1 MYLSQK
7 EMEQVGKSDERERGE
22 FGPKE
27 IVHARSR
34 RCAIRDIV
42 KA

>member
-7 EMEQVGKSDERERGE
+7 EMKQVGKSGERGE

-27 IVHARSR
+27 IVYARSR
-34 RCAIRDIV
+34 GCAIRDIV